1 MTKKILLFLP
11 FLICTASKRLIAQDD
26 NPGNYMTRFYKAEQQ
41 VAQKYV
47 AYMSAVS
54 HGKGAK
60 KADKKREDLLK
71 TIDDARNK
79 VSGIQA
85 FEKDTSLR
93 NSSASYLKLMY
104 SVMNE
109 DYDKIVDMEEISEQ
123 SYDAMEAYMMAQEK
137 ANEKLQEAAASRD
150 LVAKKFATDHRV
162 NLIEEKN
169 GLSEKMEKI
178 GKVSD
183 YYNDLYL
190 IFFKAS
196 KQESYLTEA
205 IEKKNI
211 NGIEQNKNA
220 LLKYAEE
227 GLLKLDTMKPF
238 ESDKTIVNSCKKS
251 MEFFKL
257 EAGTKITV
265 ITDYLMKSD
274 EFDKLKKA
282 MDSKSAKDRTKED
295 VENFNKTVNEIN
307 KSVKEYNQTNQS
319 LNERRSEVYNNWNT
333 SVQEFF
339 DNHMPYAAG

>member
-1 MTKKILLFLP
+1 MIKKLLFLTISMI
-11 FLICTASKRLIAQDD
+11 LSGTCLLAQDE
-26 NPGNYMTRFYKAEQQ
+26 NPGNYMTQIYKAEQQ

-71 TIDDARNK
+71 TIDDTRIK
-79 VSGIQA
+79 VNELPPFQ
-85 FEKDTSLR
+85 KDPSMR
-93 NSSASYLKLMY
+93 DASVSYLKLMY

-109 DYDKIVDMEEISEQ
+109 DYDKIVNMEEISEQ
-123 SYDAMEAYMMAQEK
+123 SYDAMEAYMLAQEK
-137 ANEKLQEAAASRD
+137 ANEKLQEAGAARD
-150 LVAKKFATDHRV
+150 QAAKKFAVDHHV

-183 YYNDLYL
+183 YYNQLYL

-205 IEKKNI
+205 VEKKNI

-220 LLKYAEE
+220 LLKYAAE
-227 GLLKLDTMKPF
+227 GLAALDTLRGF
-238 ESDKTIVNSCKKS
+238 ESDKSVVTACKKS
-251 MEFFKL
+251 MEFFKQ
-257 EAGTKITV
+257 EAGTKINIV
-265 ITDYLMKSD
+265 TDYLLKND
-274 EFDKLKKA
+274 EFEKLKKA
-282 MDSKSAKDRTKED
+282 MDSKSAKDRTRED
-295 VENFNKTVNEIN
+295 VDNFNKAVNDIN
-307 KSVKEYNQTNQS
+307 KAVKEYNQTNQT
-319 LNERRSEVYNNWNT
+319 LNEKRSEVYNNWNS
-333 SVQEFF
+333 SVQAFF